1 MCSSLFANKLE
12 HFAAQTETETE
23 SESET
28 ERTEMHNLQG
38 YKVPWKEIF
47 KSLPVW
53 AVIMAHFT
61 ENWGFYTFLTELPTF
76 LNDVLHYNMYKWVG
90 SVTVS

>member
-1 MCSSLFANKLE
+1 MNISYILCKQSLI
-12 HFAAQTETETE
+12 
-23 SESET
+23 
-28 ERTEMHNLQG
+28 LQG
-38 YKVPWKEIF
+38 YRVPWKEIF

-76 LNDVLHYNMYKWVG
+76 LNDVLHYDMYK
-90 SVTVS
+90 